1 MGETPKKFLMLE
13 FVGPVGMDMN
23 EDSMDAPSIGS
34 VDSASMATIIPGII
48 IHIVSHQSNRIS
60 NFVSVA

>member
-1 MGETPKKFLMLE
+1 MLE

>member
-1 MGETPKKFLMLE
+1 MA
-13 FVGPVGMDMN
+13 MDMN

-48 IHIVSHQSNRIS
+48 FID
-60 NFVSVA
+60 